1 MGVDESR
8 RGREREEGGKGR
20 WTVGVSL
27 GSESVRAGRAK
38 GGLLGGGGGFDRLG
52 IPLLNFKKKSRWI
65 LRSFSFRMEKMM
77 ETGRGE
83 GSEGVSE

>member
-38 GGLLGGGGGFDRLG
+38 GGLLGGGGVSTGSGFR
-52 IPLLNFKKKSRWI
+52 F
-65 LRSFSFRMEKMM
+65 
-77 ETGRGE
+77 
-83 GSEGVSE
+83 

>member
-38 GGLLGGGGGFDRLG
+38 GMGVVFDRLG
-52 IPLLNFKKKSRWI
+52 IPLLN
-65 LRSFSFRMEKMM
+65 
-77 ETGRGE
+77 
-83 GSEGVSE
+83 

>member
-1 MGVDESR
+1 MDGRGLSRIRKCESGESER
-8 RGREREEGGKGR
+8 R
-20 WTVGVSL
+20 VV
-27 GSESVRAGRAK
+27 
-38 GGLLGGGGGFDRLG
+38 GGGGGFDRLG